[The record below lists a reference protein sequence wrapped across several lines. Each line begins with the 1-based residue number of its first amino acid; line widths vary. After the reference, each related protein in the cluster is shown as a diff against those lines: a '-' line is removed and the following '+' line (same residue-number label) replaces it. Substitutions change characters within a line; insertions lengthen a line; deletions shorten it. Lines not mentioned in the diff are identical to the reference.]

1 VNDALKQGSHLG
13 NYEFLKYFLF
23 TTFFQRMYLRKGKI
37 IVIEGIDK
45 AGKTTQAKLLQE
57 NLRTKCI
64 RFDFPDY
71 STPVGKEIK
80 KFLDGKRG
88 YSDEV
93 KMILLS
99 ANRWEKKAEI
109 ERVIGKGT
117 TIIMNRYFQSNLVY
131 GISKG
136 LKLDWLLALDK
147 GLPGADLVIVID
159 IKTNT
164 LVTRSKHGIID
175 TFEKDLELIRKVK
188 KNYRILANKFN
199 WSIIDGEK
207 SVDDVHY
214 QVLKIVKKIVKI

>member
-1 VNDALKQGSHLG
+1 
-13 NYEFLKYFLF
+13 
-23 TTFFQRMYLRKGKI
+23 MYLRKGKI

-45 AGKTTQAKLLQE
+45 AGKTTQAKLLQKKI
-57 NLRTKCI
+57 RSKCVK
-64 RFDFPDY
+64 FDFPDY

-80 KFLDGKRG
+80 EFLDGKRN
-88 YSDEV
+88 YSNEV

-109 ERVIGKGT
+109 EKVIDKGT
-117 TIIMNRYFQSNLVY
+117 TIIMNRYYQSNLVY
-131 GISKG
+131 GMSKG

-147 GLPGADLVIVID
+147 GLPRADLVIVID

-164 LVTRSKHGIID
+164 LVTRSKNSIVD
-175 TFEKDLELIRKVK
+175 TFEKDVELIRKVK

-199 WSIIDGEK
+199 WRIIDGEK
-207 SVDDVHY
+207 SVDDVHN